1 MKTMLMYVTQ
11 VYSKKRENV
20 TKLDILF
27 CQITMFIK
35 VHVAFV
41 FGLQPLML
49 IDFSKIYQLK
59 GLEPKNK
66 GHTNSYEHCD
76 LTKNYI

>member
-1 MKTMLMYVTQ
+1 MLIYVTQ

-35 VHVAFV
+35 VSVAFV
-41 FGLQPLML
+41 FWTPGPLINRFYL
-49 IDFSKIYQLK
+49 NLSIKGSEAPKTKITQTLM
-59 GLEPKNK
+59 NVV
-66 GHTNSYEHCD
+66 
-76 LTKNYI
+76 I